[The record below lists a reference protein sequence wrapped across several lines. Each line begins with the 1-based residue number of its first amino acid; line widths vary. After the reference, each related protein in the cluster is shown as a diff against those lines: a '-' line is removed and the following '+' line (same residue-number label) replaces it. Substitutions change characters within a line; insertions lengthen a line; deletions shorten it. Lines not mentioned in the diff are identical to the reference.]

1 MPLDNVFIERLWGTL
16 KYEDVY
22 LNEYGTLCDLREGLK
37 ECFTRY
43 NTWRTDQALG
53 KRTDLSSKTRGGAFW
68 LFGFMVQGGFEV
80 QRGFI
85 AEGRVQACSIIE
97 AFDVVKNH
105 EFGLFSGFWKR

>member
-1 MPLDNVFIERLWGTL
+1 MKGLEERS
-16 KYEDVY
+16 
-22 LNEYGTLCDLREGLK
+22 
-37 ECFTRY
+37 
-43 NTWRTDQALG
+43 
-53 KRTDLSSKTRGGAFW
+53 DLSSKTRGGAFW

-97 AFDVVKNH
+97 AFDVVENH

>member
-1 MPLDNVFIERLWGTL
+1 MPHGSGVFFLEEFGTRSEQTSAIPSKSNRACLCELLDIWT
-16 KYEDVY
+16 Y
-22 LNEYGTLCDLREGLK
+22 
-37 ECFTRY
+37 
-43 NTWRTDQALG
+43 
-53 KRTDLSSKTRGGAFW
+53 DLSSKTRGGAFW

>member
-53 KRTDLSSKTRGGAFW
+53 KRTPGKAHLEDRKEKKDIRMES
-68 LFGFMVQGGFEV
+68 
-80 QRGFI
+80 
-85 AEGRVQACSIIE
+85 
-97 AFDVVKNH
+97 H
-105 EFGLFSGFWKR
+105 EISE